1 MAMSLIEPNTVHC
14 VDCMEGLKEMPDN
27 YVDLAIVD
35 PPYGRGEA
43 GGRSRTH
50 AAVQKNGTKSVVR
63 GEYQKKDWDTPPGA
77 SYFFELFRVSEHQIV
92 WGCNYQAAIWD
103 SGRIVWDKCN
113 DGAAQSGCEI
123 AFCSKTER
131 VDLFRFMWR
140 GMMQGSGVMNGGVQQ
155 GNKQKN
161 EKRVHP
167 TQKPVDLYKWLLQ
180 NYAKEGDLILDTH
193 MGSGSSY
200 IACLDMGFDYI
211 GYEIDED
218 YFEAIEA
225 RTYQFTRQETL
236 F

>member
-1 MAMSLIEPNTVHC
+1 
-14 VDCMEGLKEMPDN
+14 
-27 YVDLAIVD
+27 
-35 PPYGRGEA
+35 
-43 GGRSRTH
+43 
-50 AAVQKNGTKSVVR
+50 
-63 GEYQKKDWDTPPGA
+63 
-77 SYFFELFRVSEHQIV
+77 
-92 WGCNYQAAIWD
+92 
-103 SGRIVWDKCN
+103 
-113 DGAAQSGCEI
+113 
-123 AFCSKTER
+123 
-131 VDLFRFMWR
+131 
-140 GMMQGSGVMNGGVQQ
+140 MMQGSGVMNGGVQQ